1 MKLCYEAH
9 AGQTDK
15 SGLPY
20 FHHPM
25 HLADQMD
32 DEDST
37 IVALLH
43 DVVEDTEYTF
53 SDLES
58 MGFGAKVI
66 DALKLLTHDDAVPY
80 LDYVREI
87 AKNPLARKVK
97 MADLTHNSD
106 LTRLDHEPTERD
118 LERVEKYRK
127 AKEILLAEDSGCAE
141 AAENAGAC
149 GTEGAE
155 AAENAGAC
163 GAEGAVCAPVGVF
176 RRATMDEIP
185 ELVDF
190 RIRQLIDEGQTPGK
204 DIRETN
210 IAYFRE
216 HFASGQMEEWVCDLD
231 GRIIATGAIIWYVF
245 PPSFDNGAGLKA
257 YITNIYTEPE
267 FRGRRIAP
275 KMIELLDGFAKE
287 RGACRV
293 WLEASKWGKPVYAK
307 YGMSVNDTIMTL
319 EYPEGDQA
327 QSDKDK

>member
-53 SDLES
+53 SDLEAV
-58 MGFGAKVI
+58 GFGDAVI
-66 DALKLLTHDDAVPY
+66 GALRLLTHDDAVPY

-87 AKNPLARKVK
+87 AKNPIARKVK

-106 LTRLDHEPTERD
+106 LTRLDHEPAERD

-127 AKEILLAEDSGCAE
+127 AKGILLAEESAE
-141 AAENAGAC
+141 
-149 GTEGAE
+149 
-155 AAENAGAC
+155 AC
-163 GAEGAVCAPVGVF
+163 GAEGAAADSKAGSDKGAEVSAPVGVF

-267 FRGRRIAP
+267 FRGRGIAP

-319 EYPEGDQA
+319 EYPEGA
-327 QSDKDK
+327 E

>member
-1 MKLCYEAH
+1 MIYTDKTKKAMKLCYEAH

-37 IVALLH
+37 VVALLH

-53 SDLES
+53 SDLEA
-58 MGFGAKVI
+58 MGFGDAVI
-66 DALKLLTHDDAVPY
+66 GALRLLTHDDSVPY

-87 AKNPLARKVK
+87 AKNPIARKVK
-97 MADLTHNSD
+97 LADLTHNSD
-106 LTRLDHEPTERD
+106 LTRLDREPTEKD

-127 AKEILLAEDSGCAE
+127 AKGILLEEESAE
-141 AAENAGAC
+141 A
-149 GTEGAE
+149 
-155 AAENAGAC
+155 
-163 GAEGAVCAPVGVF
+163 CAPVGVF

-190 RIRQLIDEGQTPGK
+190 RVRQLIDEGQTPWK
-204 DIRETN
+204 DIKETN

-267 FRGRRIAP
+267 FRGRGIAP

-319 EYPEGDQA
+319 EYPEEDQA

>member
-1 MKLCYEAH
+1 
-9 AGQTDK
+9 
-15 SGLPY
+15 
-20 FHHPM
+20 
-25 HLADQMD
+25 
-32 DEDST
+32 
-37 IVALLH
+37 
-43 DVVEDTEYTF
+43 
-53 SDLES
+53 
-58 MGFGAKVI
+58 
-66 DALKLLTHDDAVPY
+66 VPY

-87 AKNPLARKVK
+87 AKNPVAKKVK
-97 MADLTHNSD
+97 LADLTHNSD

-127 AKEILLAEDSGCAE
+127 AKGILLAEERAE
-141 AAENAGAC
+141 S
-149 GTEGAE
+149 
-155 AAENAGAC
+155 
-163 GAEGAVCAPVGVF
+163 CAPVGVF

-267 FRGRRIAP
+267 FRGRGIAP